1 MENTL
6 ERSSRKDT
14 FLSPIW
20 KANPL
25 FVLLLGLCPS
35 LAVTKSMESA
45 LGMGVLFIVI
55 LVGSCVLISL
65 LRKAIPDEVHTPA
78 YIIIIATFVTLVKM
92 FTQAFLPELYDDLG
106 VFISL
111 LVVNCIILGRA
122 EAFSCQNTVLDS
134 LLDALG
140 NGLGFSLALLM
151 ISFVREVFGTG
162 VITIGSSLSFLPS
175 VTIPILKWGDW
186 NFSISL
192 LQQPAGG
199 FIVLAVILA
208 SIAAISAHKKAKIE
222 EKQKALK
229 EAMAHAKAEKEG
241 ELDKRTPIA

>member
-6 ERSSRKDT
+6 ARSKRKEI
-14 FLSPIW
+14 FLNPIW

-35 LAVTKSMESA
+35 LAVTKTMEAS
-45 LGMGVLFIVI
+45 LGMGVLFLII

-65 LRKAIPDEVHTPA
+65 LRKLIPEEVHTPA

-92 FTQAFLPELYDDLG
+92 FTQAFLPNLYSDLG

-122 EAFSCQNTVLDS
+122 EAFSSQNGVLDS
-134 LLDALG
+134 FLDALG
-140 NGLGFSLALLM
+140 NAIGFTIALLM
-151 ISFVREVFGTG
+151 IAFVREVFGTG
-162 VITIGSSLSFLPS
+162 VITIGSSLSFLPK
-175 VTIPILKWGDW
+175 VTLPLLKWGDW

-192 LQQPAGG
+192 LQDPAGG
-199 FIVLAVILA
+199 FIVLAFILA
-208 SIAAISAHKKAKIE
+208 VIAAIDVSKKNKEA
-222 EKQKALK
+222 EKKKALK
-229 EAMAHAKAEKEG
+229 EAMDKANREKASS
-241 ELDKRTPIA
+241 LDKPIKA